1 MSGPPVN
8 PIGFRL
14 PFEIEGKAEP
24 EIVQALHYHD
34 DGLVDLNQAVASI
47 KSQMGKSSATT
58 ATTATSAAG
67 GASATEQIIQQTV
80 NQTNIVQPTIGF
92 VNDQTGATAYT
103 TQQSD
108 YGNEIVFNSAS
119 PIAVTLNTQGTSPG
133 IQLPWYTYISNQGS
147 GTATLT
153 PASGTIN
160 GGASLG
166 VPGGSFGILFFD
178 GTNFELLIPVSG
190 GSGVTQL
197 LAGAGIALSPTGGTG
212 AVTVSASGSG
222 GAIIVTQ
229 ADVTYSRTFGTNYT
243 AGANPLT
250 VLVSGDF
257 GSGTGDSLITA
268 TVNYVPVGWSATSS
282 TISGYGPSVSFTV
295 PAGATYSVV
304 YGVISGSHT
313 YSLGKWVEWTWG

>member
-1 MSGPPVN
+1 MSAPSVN

-34 DGLVDLNQAVASI
+34 DGLVDLNQAIVSL

-58 ATTATSAAG
+58 TTTTAAAG
-67 GASATEQIIQQTV
+67 GVSATEQIIQQTV
-80 NQTNIVQPTIGF
+80 NQTNITQPTTGF

-108 YGNEIVFNSAS
+108 YGNEIVLNSAS
-119 PIAVTLNTQGTSPG
+119 PIAVTLNTQGTAPG

-197 LAGAGIALSPTGGTG
+197 LAGAGIALSPAGGTG
-212 AVTVSASGSG
+212 AVTVTVIGATGSYTSGSNTNG
-222 GAIIVTQ
+222 YWQKDPAGLTRQ
-229 ADVTYSRTFGTNYT
+229 WGTVT
-243 AGANPLT
+243 AGVTGT
-250 VLVSGDF
+250 VVTFPTAFTNASSVAVTITSLWP
-257 GSGTGDSLITA
+257 GSGSIA
-268 TVNYVPVGWSATSS
+268 FV
-282 TISGYGPSVSFTV
+282 SVE
-295 PAGATYSVV
+295 
-304 YGVISGSHT
+304 SGSIST
-313 YSLGKWVEWTWG
+313 SQFQVAMGVTSTQGFNWFAIGY